1 MNLLFVLLFFST
13 NLALFY
19 FNPLKYWQ
27 YILSFFAMF
36 IVLTIVLYI
45 FPNLYYLHFGFVMQI
60 VMSFIILISINI
72 ARILC
77 ELVVDRVVNFHL
89 QNNSEN
95 LDRNPIKFLVKNAT
109 KIKKGYIIGLLVLSL
124 VMLLGNWFGQQN

>member
-1 MNLLFVLLFFST
+1 MNLLFVLLFFSA

-36 IVLTIVLYI
+36 IILTIVLYI
-45 FPNLYYLHFGFVMQI
+45 FPNLYYLHFRFVMQI
-60 VMSFIILISINI
+60 VMSFMILISTNI

-89 QNNSEN
+89 QNNNEN
-95 LDRNPIKFLVKNAT
+95 LNRNPIKFLVKNAV

-124 VMLLGNWFGQQN
+124 IMLLGNWFGQQN